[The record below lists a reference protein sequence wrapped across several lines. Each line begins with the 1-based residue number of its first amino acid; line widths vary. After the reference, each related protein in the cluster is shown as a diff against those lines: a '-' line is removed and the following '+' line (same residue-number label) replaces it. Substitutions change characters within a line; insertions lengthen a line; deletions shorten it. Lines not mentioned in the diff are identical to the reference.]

1 MKENLIVLDVA
12 SYLGAFVLC
21 LYAFTRVGDFIA
33 YLLKKFPPDAAHP
46 ERAHASAPRKRRR
59 PTGVS

>member
-1 MKENLIVLDVA
+1 M
-12 SYLGAFVLC
+12 LC

-33 YLLKKFPPDAAHP
+33 YLLKKFPPDTAHP

-59 PTGVS
+59 PTGVSYSSRPNSALNRKVYSMA